1 MFIGRD
7 LAHTKSYGEGV
18 ASVIDEE
25 VKSIIDDCY
34 DKAKAIIIKHRN
46 VLDACA
52 DLLIEKEKITG
63 EEFDA
68 LFEA

>member
-7 LAHTKSYGEGV
+7 LAHTKSYGENV
-18 ASVIDEE
+18 ASLIDAE
-25 VKSIIDDCY
+25 VKDIIDDCY
-34 DKAKAIIIKHRN
+34 NKAKEIIVKHRR
-46 VLDACA
+46 VLDDCA
-52 DLLIEKEKITG
+52 KLLIEKEKITG